1 MKSNGQFRKV
11 NFKYTDGLTTPK
23 HNKSYQQIKEIKEA
37 ISSATPTEKQR
48 ESRTERA
55 MQVNN
60 RVPNKEVVRKQ
71 VGISTFN
78 LPIRQTQNSELLI
91 EEESSDFK
99 LKQLLQTERN
109 VSESL
114 KLVLQPK
121 KESEVKIEVPV
132 LEDLALT
139 TKSLEES
146 YPASKVL

>member
-37 ISSATPTEKQR
+37 ISSAIPTEKQR

-55 MQVNN
+55 MQVNS

-99 LKQLLQTERN
+99 LK
-109 VSESL
+109 
-114 KLVLQPK
+114 
-121 KESEVKIEVPV
+121 
-132 LEDLALT
+132 
-139 TKSLEES
+139 
-146 YPASKVL
+146 